1 MIEKLTKLAQNIKDT
16 QLRNKVLE
24 YLKNPSL
31 SNKDFKKYPQ
41 WDIEKAR
48 TPFSVGNVGTAE
60 RDVLNHTIA
69 VTEMCM
75 KMSDIAESIYGAKVN
90 RDQLIAAAII
100 HDIMKVFEWKM
111 GVESIEHT
119 GILLD
124 HTMLGVAE
132 LYRRDFPE
140 QVIHMVA
147 SHFGEGGSTPPRN
160 IEAIILHYVDSMLS
174 IIEFYTSGVKPAQQ
188 QSQFIVLD
196 EETLKK
202 LQGKEG

>member
-1 MIEKLTKLAQNIKDT
+1 MEKLVKLAQNIKDA
-16 QLRNKVLE
+16 QLRGKVLD

-41 WDIEKAR
+41 WDMENIR
-48 TPFSVGNVGTAE
+48 TPFSVGNIGTSE

-69 VTEMCM
+69 VTELSM
-75 KMSDIAESIYGAKVN
+75 KMADIVESIYGTKVN
-90 RDQLIAAAII
+90 RDHLIAAALI
-100 HDIMKVFEWKM
+100 HDVMKIFEWKK
-111 GVESIEHT
+111 GAESVEPT

-140 QVIHMVA
+140 QVIHIVA

-160 IEAIILHYVDSMLS
+160 IEALMFHYVDSMLS
-174 IIEFYTSGVKPAQQ
+174 IVEFYSYGVKPVQPQ
-188 QSQFIVLD
+188 PQFIVMD

-202 LQGKEG
+202 LQGKEL

>member
-1 MIEKLTKLAQNIKDT
+1 MEKLVKLAQNIKDAT
-16 QLRNKVLE
+16 LRNKVLD

-41 WDIEKAR
+41 WDMENIR
-48 TPFSVGNVGTAE
+48 TPFSVGNIGMAE

-69 VTEMCM
+69 VTELSM
-75 KMSDIAESIYGAKVN
+75 KMADIVEGVYGTKVN
-90 RDQLIAAAII
+90 RDHLIAAALI
-100 HDIMKVFEWKM
+100 HDVMKIFEWKQ
-111 GVESIEHT
+111 GVESIEPT

-132 LYRRDFPE
+132 LYKRDFPE
-140 QVIHMVA
+140 QVIHIVA

-160 IEAIILHYVDSMLS
+160 IEAMMFHYVDSMMS
-174 IIEFYTSGVKPAQQ
+174 IVEFYSYGVKPVQQ
-188 QSQFIVLD
+188 QPQFIVMD

-202 LQGKEG
+202 LQGKEL